1 MIAGSKVIDYEKAN
15 QKGFELLR
23 GKNKT
28 LGLLI
33 VCGANMGLRISDLL
47 GVTYDQLKSGEFI
60 LHEKKTKKRRK
71 IVVNDLVREALT
83 YMTDSPQYH
92 SGGYA
97 FLSQKGTIFSS
108 QHVNRMLKRVFGRG
122 YSSHGLRKGFGRR
135 VFEKSG
141 QNLAHVQLVL
151 QHKDPSDTLRYI
163 GITQEQL
170 DNTYTD
176 LV

>member
-1 MIAGSKVIDYEKAN
+1 MITGSKVIDYQKATD
-15 QKGFELLR
+15 KGFELLK

-33 VCGANMGLRISDLL
+33 VCGANMGLRISDLRNL
-47 GVTYDQLKSGEFI
+47 TFEQLRSDAFI
-60 LHEKKTKKRRK
+60 LNEKKTKKRRR
-71 IVVNDLVREALT
+71 IVVNAVVKDALRYFEGEARYDL
-83 YMTDSPQYH
+83 
-92 SGGYA
+92 GGYA
-97 FLSQKGTIFSS
+97 FVSNKGGVYSPQAI
-108 QHVNRMLKRVFGRG
+108 NRMLKKVFGKG

-176 LV
+176 LI